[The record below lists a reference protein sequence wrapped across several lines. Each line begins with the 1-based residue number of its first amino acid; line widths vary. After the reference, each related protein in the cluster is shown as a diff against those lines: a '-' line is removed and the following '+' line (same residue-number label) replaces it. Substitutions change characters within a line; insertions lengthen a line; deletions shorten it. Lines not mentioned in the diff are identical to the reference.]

1 MRIKLNCIKH
11 NESSSLQFLGAGTET
26 PLGTAAQSSTPQA
39 LKAAQGDETR
49 VQGRCPLQSH
59 PCPPVSRSG
68 LQSQAPWPA
77 HFVLAALFSQFC
89 PGCAFLSALLSS
101 RGDESRLG
109 PAWLRGQSQVSRREP
124 ASYGFNILINFNTD
138 AQMRVNHS
146 AAVLSNLPS
155 LFIKTFLPELWL
167 NVMLFKG
174 PLKQPGGFAGCCW
187 NTFYNLLCKE
197 ECESALGEGWGTRL
211 REMLL

>member
-1 MRIKLNCIKH
+1 MKPVCREGVPSKATPVPLCHARGCSPRRRGQHILSWLCF
-11 NESSSLQFLGAGTET
+11 SL
-26 PLGTAAQSSTPQA
+26 S
-39 LKAAQGDETR
+39 
-49 VQGRCPLQSH
+49 
-59 PCPPVSRSG
+59 
-68 LQSQAPWPA
+68 
-77 HFVLAALFSQFC
+77 FVLAALFSQFC

-211 REMLL
+211 SEMLLQTPVGLKSSAQHQRYSQLLQIIYTVHMMLMLPFVI